1 MRGAHRASPSGGD
14 GGASV
19 VSEQGAEVCGFVPGQ
34 TSGDVNAGSGGVRQ
48 VRQRVCDFLPEGI
61 GAAQT
66 QAFEEAVIGWI
77 KKTEESRRRKRERE
91 RERERREASRVP
103 PTPRWREGWAGGV
116 WVCVRIDFS
125 WTELN

>member
-19 VSEQGAEVCGFVPGQ
+19 VSEQGAEVCGFVSGQ

-77 KKTEESRRRKRERE
+77 KKTEESRRRKRERQ
-91 RERERREASRVP
+91 RENEERRPVFLQPRGGGRVGG
-103 PTPRWREGWAGGV
+103 EVSGV
-116 WVCVRIDFS
+116 W
-125 WTELN
+125 EN